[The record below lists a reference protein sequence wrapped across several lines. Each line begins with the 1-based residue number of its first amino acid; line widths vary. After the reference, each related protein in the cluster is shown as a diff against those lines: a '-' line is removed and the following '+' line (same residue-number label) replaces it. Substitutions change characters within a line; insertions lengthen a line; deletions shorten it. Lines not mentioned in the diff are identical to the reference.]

1 VTDALEVGARL
12 ARSCDAEAVLDHG
25 LVYLRRPD
33 GGHLPVRL
41 RDDGM
46 RVVVRVL
53 TPAGKVRRR
62 WHRMAEAF
70 GPTLL
75 TEIAAEV
82 RQAAVAEVDADAEYA
97 RKERARLRNQRAV
110 AALQEEIAGTHAHRV
125 VMKATSTGVLV
136 QLADLT
142 PDEARAVWEAVKEI
156 VA

>member
-97 RKERARLRNQRAV
+97 RKERARLRNQRA
-110 AALQEEIAGTHAHRV
+110 AGTHAHRV
-125 VMKATSTGVLV
+125 AMKATSTGVLV